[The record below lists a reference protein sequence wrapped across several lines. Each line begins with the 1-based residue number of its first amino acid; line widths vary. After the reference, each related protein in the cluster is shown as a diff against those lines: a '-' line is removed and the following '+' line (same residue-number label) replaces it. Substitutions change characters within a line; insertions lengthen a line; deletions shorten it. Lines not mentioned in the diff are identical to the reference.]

1 MAGRSRNIYCRVVTP
16 FDIEVAV
23 GIRETNVWI
32 GRSRSLANV
41 YRTVR
46 LSPGDELHLLFGG
59 DFLIRAGQA
68 YRFFMRRG
76 EDGDILLHP
85 GPIDPEVPV
94 DLCQEMHAATVTKVA
109 SHHREFA
116 VGAAP
121 IEVPGP

>member
-1 MAGRSRNIYCRVVTP
+1 MP
-16 FDIEVAV
+16 FDVEVTV

-32 GRSRSLANV
+32 GRGRSLANV

-68 YRFFMRRG
+68 YRFSMRRS

-94 DLCQEMHAATVTKVA
+94 DLCQEIPTKAVAKVA
-109 SHHREFA
+109 SYHREFA

-121 IEVPGP
+121 IEVPES